1 MNTPRAVFFFIP
13 KRGDTMPLT
22 EKEQRFLR
30 QIQTVKNPTPA
41 QQQTLNAIQEKQA
54 KEERFIR
61 QYNEI
66 KQSGGKTSAAQDST
80 YKLLTGSTYKPP
92 APSTPKPV
100 TTKPTVAPKP
110 AKPTVN
116 PYLQSEIDKANRF
129 MRQYAQLKAPTSAQQ
144 STYQRL
150 LSTYGNAIKDGR
162 ITITDLDPKAE
173 RAYRAAN
180 PYAEYTKEKEL
191 RFLRQIDEMLKNNQ
205 GVSDAQLAQFNQ
217 LAQKWNYTP
226 SYNQPPELT
235 EIQPFTPPEYDV
247 LSYDEAVKRA
257 QQQLDPIYQ
266 RALEN
271 IKAQK
276 YQNELDADQIA
287 AARGLSHSGLAADQ
301 LTKIAI
307 AAQGQM
313 ASAEAEKAAKIAEL
327 AQAMVERDEDRA
339 FRERQQAFQEY
350 LGQAN
355 LNMDRDQMLYDR
367 YVDDRNFDYQKQRDK
382 RRDAEWESEQK
393 WQRAMAEK
401 QFNYQQQ
408 RDKRRDAEWESEQ
421 KWQRAMAE
429 KQFNYQQQRDKVA
442 DDRWAKE
449 FAYQQYL
456 DKLKDQRAQEAL
468 AWEKQ
473 QFATEQA
480 WREYVYNHMSAAER
494 AQLEWNKQQF
504 GEEMAWRIEE
514 ANRADKLARDR
525 MEFEAGKKGLKS
537 EGSDGKYDNFW
548 KTRRDAAKAPG
559 FKQFNSI
566 LMTAIE
572 KAGVPD
578 SWAPY
583 IMELVGR
590 ESSWNPNAKNPK
602 STAYGYGQFL
612 KSTRQQYE
620 KKYGIKYNTP
630 LNQLILTI
638 HYVKDRYGNPVN
650 ALKFWDEH
658 NWY

>member
-1 MNTPRAVFFFIP
+1 
-13 KRGDTMPLT
+13 MPLT

-41 QQQTLNAIQEKQA
+41 QQQTLKAIQEKQA

-110 AKPTVN
+110 AAPTVN

-173 RAYRAAN
+173 RAYRTAN

-217 LAQKWNYTP
+217 LAQKWNYIP
-226 SYNQPPELT
+226 SYNQAPELT

-247 LSYDEAVKRA
+247 LSYEEAVNRA
-257 QQQLDPIYQ
+257 NQQLDPIYQ

-276 YQNELDADQIA
+276 YQNELDASQIA

-307 AAQGQM
+307 AAQGQI
-313 ASAEAEKAAKIAEL
+313 ANTEAEKAAKLAEL
-327 AQAMVERDEDRA
+327 AQAMVERDRDRA
-339 FRERQQAFQEY
+339 FREQQQAFQEY
-350 LGQAN
+350 LAQAN

-367 YVDDRNFDYQKQRDK
+367 YVDDRNFD
-382 RRDAEWESEQK
+382 
-393 WQRAMAEK
+393 
-401 QFNYQQQ
+401 YQQQ

-429 KQFNYQQQRDKVA
+429 KQFQASRDDEMRRRAEWESEQKWNRAQQEKA
-442 DDRWAKE
+442 

-480 WREYVYNHMSAAER
+480 WREYVYNHMSAAEK

-504 GEEMAWRIEE
+504 GEEMAWKIEE
-514 ANRADKLARDR
+514 ANRADKLARDK

-548 KTRRDAAKAPG
+548 KTRSEAAKAPG
-559 FKQFNSI
+559 FIQFNKL
-566 LMTAIE
+566 LMPALE

-578 SWAPY
+578 TWAPY
-583 IMELVGR
+583 VMELVGR
-590 ESSWNPNAKNPK
+590 ESSWNPNADNPK
-602 STAYGYGQFL
+602 SSAYGYGQFL
-612 KSTRQQYE
+612 KSTREQYE
-620 KKYGIKYNTP
+620 KKYGIKYDTP

-638 HYVKDRYGNPVN
+638 HYIKDRYGNPIN
-650 ALKFWDEH
+650 ALRFWDENH
-658 NWY
+658 YY